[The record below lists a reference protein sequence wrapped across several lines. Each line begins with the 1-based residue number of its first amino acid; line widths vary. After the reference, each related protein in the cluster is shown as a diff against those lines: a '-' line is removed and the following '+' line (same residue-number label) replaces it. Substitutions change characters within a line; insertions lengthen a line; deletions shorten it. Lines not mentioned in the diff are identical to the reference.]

1 MLIKA
6 KDDLIRED
14 DVHDTIPE
22 GDWVLLEQQ
31 GKVNWRPRKTY
42 MDEEYIGENPESIV
56 FYSDVK
62 ECIEL
67 FEISSPTW
75 DYVV

>member
-22 GDWVLLEQQ
+22 GDWVLLE
-31 GKVNWRPRKTY
+31 
-42 MDEEYIGENPESIV
+42 
-56 FYSDVK
+56 
-62 ECIEL
+62 
-67 FEISSPTW
+67 
-75 DYVV
+75 

>member
-1 MLIKA
+1 
-6 KDDLIRED
+6 
-14 DVHDTIPE
+14 
-22 GDWVLLEQQ
+22 
-31 GKVNWRPRKTY
+31 VNWRPRKTY